1 MRQLEE
7 VVEKAA
13 QEDAGAAA
21 VGCSLYHPL
30 SQLRLAVQIL
40 SFLSITG

>member
-13 QEDAGAAA
+13 QEDAGATA
-21 VGCSLYHPL
+21 VGCSLHHPL
-30 SQLRLAVQIL
+30 FQLSLAVQIL